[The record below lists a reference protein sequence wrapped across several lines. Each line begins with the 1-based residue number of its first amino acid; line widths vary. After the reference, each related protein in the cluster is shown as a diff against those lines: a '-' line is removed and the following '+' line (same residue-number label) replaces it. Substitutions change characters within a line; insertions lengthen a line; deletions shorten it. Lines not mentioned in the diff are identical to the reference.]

1 MPSEGRGALCNLTYS
16 RWPCPQ
22 GPPLPNSHKGTDRGQ
37 PQPLESEVTLPG
49 ETAPAWSPSL
59 GLLGFCGLAPV
70 LAQWKFSPKCS
81 VHYLEL
87 QTFSN
92 AHSLHQGAMLRS
104 NVNTFAEA
112 WYLIIRFSG
121 KPCICTI
128 LLTLAWFLKPN
139 QMVPLPFSCSQIP
152 CVHRH
157 TSRQKG
163 PSGQRWK
170 WPVGGF
176 MSPPPCLWNLGG
188 LALFDGISSRPING
202 SGPCTCFLDLL

>member
-16 RWPCPQ
+16 WWPCPQ

-139 QMVPLPFSCSQIP
+139 QMVPLLSLVPRYLVYIDTP
-152 CVHRH
+152 LDRKVPADRDE
-157 TSRQKG
+157 
-163 PSGQRWK
+163 SGLS
-170 WPVGGF
+170 VGL
-176 MSPPPCLWNLGG
+176 CLLPLVYEIWVV
-188 LALFDGISSRPING
+188 
-202 SGPCTCFLDLL
+202 